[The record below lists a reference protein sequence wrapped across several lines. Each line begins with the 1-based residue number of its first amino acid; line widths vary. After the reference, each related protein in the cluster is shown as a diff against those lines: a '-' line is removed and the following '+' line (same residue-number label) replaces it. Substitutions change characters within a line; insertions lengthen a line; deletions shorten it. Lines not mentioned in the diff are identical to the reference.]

1 MKTSPW
7 IARMLTTLALLLPV
21 LTSCA
26 TASPAVPDQR
36 LIGHWEGLDRF
47 GGMSRDEIVKQRTK
61 VQDVETELT
70 IAPDGRVT
78 GHVGGAELSG
88 GTVEANRGWLGRTL
102 HLKTDFIIRG
112 RLYGA
117 VALGSE
123 AGIHEI
129 NAPFNLAGTRID
141 GTLFVIR
148 GAFEYPYPT
157 LRLRLA
163 PKSGS

>member
-1 MKTSPW
+1 MKTFRPF
-7 IARMLTTLALLLPV
+7 ARLLAALV
-21 LTSCA
+21 LVPLFTSCA
-26 TASPAVPDQR
+26 TAGSAVPDQR
-36 LIGHWEGLDRF
+36 LIGHWEGQDRF
-47 GGMSRDEIVKQRTK
+47 DGMSRDEIVQHRAK
-61 VQDVETELT
+61 VQDVETEFS
-70 IAPDGRVT
+70 IAADGRVT

-88 GTVEANRGWLGRTL
+88 CTVESNRGWLGRSL

-117 VALGSE
+117 VVPGSE

-129 NAPFNLAGTRID
+129 NAPFNLVGTRMD

-157 LRLRLA
+157 LRLRLD
-163 PKSGS
+163 PKSGG